1 MTAQIEQLVEQAGR
15 LASSGR
21 WDEAEQVWLEVRRR
35 EPQHPR
41 ALFSLGV
48 HALKR
53 GDGASAHELLTAA
66 HKLVPGDLLVLPPNK
81 KTPVRIA
88 RDAADPDLLVT
99 PSGEPLIAWER
110 VEGGTSS
117 VFVARIAAD

>member
-1 MTAQIEQLVEQAGR
+1 MTRSIEQLVEQAGR
-15 LASSGR
+15 LAGGGR

-53 GDGASAHELLTAA
+53 GDGAGARALLTEARE
-66 HKLVPGDLLVLPPNK
+66 LQPNDLLVLMTLCGACQHVGDRLP
-81 KTPVRIA
+81 
-88 RDAADPDLLVT
+88 LVT
-99 PSGEPLIAWER
+99 PASFR
-110 VEGGTSS
+110 VRCGAR
-117 VFVARIAAD
+117 VFRRTGLG